1 MKRYLFIGLAAILI
15 ALIVYSGPL
24 FEKKLIASASI
35 SQFFGLISS
44 DLSGLGER
52 IAILEEENQY
62 LRDLLNERY
71 QENKNIKVY
80 SSYPFNSRV
89 EIAIAAGEDNGVR
102 VGDAI
107 VYGGNILVGR
117 VKNVFDKSSIVTTIF
132 DPSWEIQ
139 VRIGETEIDALM
151 RGGNELLL
159 TLISAEDHI
168 EDGDLVIVASRNLPY
183 GLEVGF
189 VRSVNNV
196 PGEVFQEAVL
206 EPNLQ
211 LKKLRDVTVYR

>member
-1 MKRYLFIGLAAILI
+1 MKRYLFIGFVAILVV
-15 ALIVYSGPL
+15 LIVYSGPL
-24 FEKKLIASASI
+24 FETKLIASASI
-35 SQFFGLISS
+35 SQFFGLISN

-52 IAILEEENQY
+52 IVILEEENQY

-117 VKNVFDKSSIVTTIF
+117 VRNVFDKSSIVTTIF

-168 EDGDLVIVASRNLPY
+168 EDGDLVIVASRDLPY

-189 VRSVNNV
+189 VKSVDNV

>member
-1 MKRYLFIGLAAILI
+1 MKRYLFIGFVAILVV
-15 ALIVYSGPL
+15 LIVYSGPL

-52 IAILEEENQY
+52 IVILEEENQY

-159 TLISAEDHI
+159 TLISAEAHI
-168 EDGDLVIVASRNLPY
+168 EDGDLVIVASRDLPY

-189 VRSVNNV
+189 VRSVDNV

>member
-1 MKRYLFIGLAAILI
+1 MKRYLFIGFVAILVV
-15 ALIVYSGPL
+15 LIVYSGPL
-24 FEKKLIASASI
+24 FETKLIASASI

-52 IAILEEENQY
+52 IVILEEENQY

-168 EDGDLVIVASRNLPY
+168 EDGDLVIVASRDLPY

-189 VRSVNNV
+189 VKSVDNV